1 MPKVRF
7 NKLKGLVQD
16 GGEGFFVD
24 SLPSLGI
31 SGSTKLVTAAT
42 YDVNAPGVYVLSMS
56 VSSSRKPFQSN
67 GGEGNGIRVT
77 LPDPS
82 RFPGSLLVF
91 RDGCLDS
98 VATDGPSISG
108 GAAAYGR
115 GQTHVLSS
123 SQPGASVGNIVGWG
137 TKGDNTATVNACK
150 LIMSQSFFE
159 TTSTTAGNP
168 GGSRSGAAVSLLSDG
183 VHWRIIGQVGTIEL
197 TTDGV

>member
-24 SLPSLGI
+24 SLSSMGV

-42 YDVNAPGVYVLSMS
+42 YTVESPGVYVLSMS
-56 VSSSRKPFQSN
+56 VSSSRKPFQNN
-67 GGEGNGIRVT
+67 GGEGNGVTVT

-82 RFPGSLLVF
+82 RFPGSRLFF
-91 RDGCLDS
+91 RDGCLDTA
-98 VATDGPSISG
+98 ATDGYPENGIKT
-108 GAAAYGR
+108 YGR
-115 GQTHVLSS
+115 GQTHCISA
-123 SQPGASVGNIVGWG
+123 SQTGAAVGQIVGWG
-137 TKGDNTATVNACK
+137 TAGDNTATINARK

-168 GGSRSGAAVSLLSDG
+168 GGSLSGASVSLLSDG
-183 VHWRIIGQVGTIEL
+183 IHWRIIGQVGSIEL
-197 TTDGV
+197 KTTGD